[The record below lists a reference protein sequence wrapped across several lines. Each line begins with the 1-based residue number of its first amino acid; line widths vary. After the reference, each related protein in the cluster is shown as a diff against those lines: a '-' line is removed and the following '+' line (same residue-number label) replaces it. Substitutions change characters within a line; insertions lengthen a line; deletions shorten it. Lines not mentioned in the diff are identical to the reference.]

1 MTVSKM
7 SYEEFSRC
15 DRNKLNLKNT
25 VSYSLDHDVSKVTE
39 LVKQKIWL
47 HFIKYFYKGIK
58 RVKGGI
64 VTPFHQERRKRA
76 SCCKFEESKIEKW
89 YLCLFG

>member
-39 LVKQKIWL
+39 LVKQKI
-47 HFIKYFYKGIK
+47 
-58 RVKGGI
+58 
-64 VTPFHQERRKRA
+64 
-76 SCCKFEESKIEKW
+76 
-89 YLCLFG
+89 